1 MRSSDSD
8 LEGYPLSLGSE
19 VYIYLPIFTS
29 STATSNSDFQ
39 FLRSDRPSYENIRPM
54 REAPLGPHPGFRL
67 PTNDSHWLE
76 LKPTTPGDWVRRGS
90 LFEDSAQEFDSSSWL
105 LLAFGALVVYTNKA
119 SKDEGIKNY
128 PLAWISAL
136 FSLIQ
141 YPMSWMPRPST
152 PYPFVT
158 RARSSSTPIVVP
170 THLFPTIGERST
182 MTEDYSSDFP
192 VPNAS
197 PAAPS
202 SPEAVSM
209 DLDVIVEA
217 PPSQSIPAPA
227 PISSPRAVPSF
238 RIRGAANAAPHS
250 SPTPLVPVNQN
261 GGGARARGCARNRG
275 QARGRGLDPVRVR
288 GRGRGFVPAPLRGRG
303 RPSGSNSL
311 PTGPVISNRAVVGRG
326 ATPPPAPRASRLPT
340 PQLSPGGPFDR
351 HGSVTSADN
360 SWVEPHVQTRTR
372 VPSPVPFGFYDVND
386 YHRLAPHQVAA
397 LLDRRPD
404 FGRYDQYRFAPQ
416 LYTAFYQEVAS
427 ALVGHFTRHP
437 AANALEREGR
447 VALFRF
453 IGRRYRSAM
462 RRVPT

>member
-1 MRSSDSD
+1 
-8 LEGYPLSLGSE
+8 
-19 VYIYLPIFTS
+19 
-29 STATSNSDFQ
+29 
-39 FLRSDRPSYENIRPM
+39 M
-54 REAPLGPHPGFRL
+54 REALLGPHPGFRP
-67 PTNDSHWLE
+67 PTDASHWLE
-76 LKPTTPGDWVRRGS
+76 LKPTTPGDWVRRGL
-90 LFEDSAQEFDSSSWL
+90 LFEDSGRTFDGSSWL
-105 LLAFGALVVYTNKA
+105 LLVLGVIVIYTSRKGA
-119 SKDEGIKNY
+119 DEGIKNA
-128 PLAWISAL
+128 PFNLSFP
-136 FSLIQ
+136 FSFLNQ
-141 YPMSWMPRPST
+141 CPMHRPST
-152 PYPFVT
+152 PYPIP
-158 RARSSSTPIVVP
+158 ARTLS
-170 THLFPTIGERST
+170 ERST

-202 SPEAVSM
+202 SPEAMSM

-217 PPSQSIPAPA
+217 PPSHSIPAPA
-227 PISSPRAVPSF
+227 PISSPRAVPAF

-261 GGGARARGCARNRG
+261 GGGARARGRARNRG

-326 ATPPPAPRASRLPT
+326 ATPPPAPRGSRLPT
-340 PQLSPGGPFDR
+340 PQLSPGGPFEQN
-351 HGSVTSADN
+351 GSVTSADN
-360 SWVEPHVQTRTR
+360 SWVEPHVRTRTR
-372 VPSPVPFGFYDVND
+372 VPSPVPFGFYDVDD

-397 LLDRRPD
+397 LLDRCPD

-447 VALFRF
+447 VALF
-453 IGRRYRSAM
+453 
-462 RRVPT
+462 